1 MGCCGTTQKDD
12 ERSSLVRDRVE
23 EANAAQRAALLGLR
37 HGERLTVPRPQAQA
51 PTLDL
56 SLVGGGRWRLAD
68 QHPEAFTMVV
78 FYRGD
83 HCLVCRG
90 YLRQLDRM
98 LDEFTRAGVSVVAV
112 SGDPD
117 ERARHSVAEW
127 GLEHLPV
134 GYGQSVESMRDW
146 GLFVSKGIK
155 ESEPEFFGEPGIFLI
170 RPDGTVYAEILNSMP
185 FARPHFDEVLKAV
198 QWVNESHY
206 PARGE
211 ACLCTEDVAFA
222 PARENEHA

>member
-1 MGCCGTTQKDD
+1 MGCCGTTQEQD
-12 ERSSLVRDRVE
+12 ERSSLVRNPVE
-23 EANAAQRAALLGLR
+23 EEAAQRAALRGLR
-37 HGERLTVPRPQAQA
+37 HGERLTVPRPQGQA
-51 PTLDL
+51 PILDVV
-56 SLVGGGRWRLAD
+56 LVGGGQWRLTD

-83 HCLVCRG
+83 HCPVCRG

-98 LDEFTRAGVSVVAV
+98 LDEFTRAGVSVLAV
-112 SGDPD
+112 SGDTD

-127 GLEHLPV
+127 GLEHLAV

-146 GLFVSKGIK
+146 GLFVSKGVK
-155 ESEPEFFGEPGIFLI
+155 EGEPEFFGEPGIFLI
-170 RPDGTVYAEILNSMP
+170 RPNGTVYAVMLNSMP

-206 PARGE
+206 PARGG
-211 ACLCTEDVAFA
+211 ACLCAEDVADA
-222 PARENEHA
+222 PAQENEHA